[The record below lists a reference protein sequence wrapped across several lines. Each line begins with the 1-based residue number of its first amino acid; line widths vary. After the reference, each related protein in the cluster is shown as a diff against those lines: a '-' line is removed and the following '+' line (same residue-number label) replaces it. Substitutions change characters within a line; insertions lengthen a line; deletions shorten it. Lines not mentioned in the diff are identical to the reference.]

1 MPAFVVVLRKNL
13 AANVQSVTKI
23 DLVRR
28 HSIESERRN
37 RLCFERLCHDNAEEA
52 ESATEIMRTEWPRY
66 FTGYA
71 TYHYSHFASRTL

>member
-1 MPAFVVVLRKNL
+1 MPAFVVVLRKNV

-37 RLCFERLCHDNAEEA
+37 KLCSERLCHDNAEEA
-52 ESATEIMRTEWPRY
+52 
-66 FTGYA
+66 
-71 TYHYSHFASRTL
+71 